1 PPRRPRL
8 VRGQHARGTR
18 DGAALVPLLPR
29 GGRGSLTLAALRRH
43 PLRAGADPGAG
54 PGGLRRHPR
63 DHRRP
68 YPALTAPA
76 SRGAWPLYDEAAGPL
91 RTGAD
96 RFVVARLRPRYL
108 GHVLAEAV
116 AALPGED
123 LLGVVFRHVHEG
135 LPVLDEDLAQHL
147 ARDVG

>member
-1 PPRRPRL
+1 PPRGYAALPGVHLRPLSRLGHDGHRAELPPRRPRL

-76 SRGAWPLYDEAAGPL
+76 SRGAWRLYDEAAGPL

-96 RFVVARLRPRYL
+96 CFVVARL
-108 GHVLAEAV
+108 
-116 AALPGED
+116 
-123 LLGVVFRHVHEG
+123 
-135 LPVLDEDLAQHL
+135 
-147 ARDVG
+147 